1 HAIDTRKR
9 SGAASLDSLI
19 HHSDAGSQY
28 TAVAFTERLAAEGI
42 LPSVGSVGDS
52 FDNALA
58 ESVNSSYKTELI
70 DRQPLYPGATEL
82 ALGTAE

>member
-1 HAIDTRKR
+1 PPTADPETESVPDTTEPPAADPTHPFHTSIIEVLRR
-9 SGAASLDSLI
+9 SVESA
-19 HHSDAGSQY
+19 QY

-58 ESVNSSYKTELI
+58 ESVNSS
-70 DRQPLYPGATEL
+70 
-82 ALGTAE
+82 